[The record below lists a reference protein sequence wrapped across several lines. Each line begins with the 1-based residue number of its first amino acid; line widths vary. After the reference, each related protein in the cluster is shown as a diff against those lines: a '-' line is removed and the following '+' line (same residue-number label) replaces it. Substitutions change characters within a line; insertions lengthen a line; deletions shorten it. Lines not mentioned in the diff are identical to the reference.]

1 MLEIEIKARAES
13 HARLIERLSAAGFAL
28 ADTLLESDTYFNGGG
43 RDFAKTDEALRL
55 RSTENADTGARA
67 EAITY
72 KGPKLDQLS
81 KMRRE
86 YEVGL
91 SNAPLMR
98 ELLCALGYAPVFTV
112 KKCRAYYTRGNITAC
127 VDMVEGL
134 GSYVELETIAEENA
148 QNEETV
154 EKLFALLEAL
164 GVPRES
170 CTRKSYLELLLEKSA
185 AK

>member
-1 MLEIEIKARAES
+1 MLEIEIKAKVPA
-13 HARLIERLSAAGFAL
+13 HAHLIGRLRQEGFVL

-55 RSTENADTGARA
+55 RSTENEVAGTRK

-72 KGPKLDQLS
+72 KGPKLDQFS

-86 YEVGL
+86 YEVGI
-91 SNAPLMR
+91 SDAPLMR

-112 KKCRAYYTRGNITAC
+112 KKRRAYYTRGEVSAC
-127 VDMVEGL
+127 VDTVEGL
-134 GSYVELETIAEENA
+134 GTYVELEIIAEESGQSERA
-148 QNEETV
+148 VEE
-154 EKLFALLEAL
+154 LFALLEEL

-170 CTRKSYLELLLEKSA
+170 CTRKSYLELLLEQSVVK
-185 AK
+185 